1 MASIKIS
8 NLSQVTGYTYKDVV
22 AIVDSG
28 STQTSKI
35 TIGNLLNNSPSR
47 ISDTTTSDTNTFIG
61 AGSDVNS
68 SSTESIFQGNTKYS
82 GVMYGIGQMNNTSD
96 SVILGSTGGGGSVT
110 MDNNSATVIMA
121 GFRSSMSNITR
132 GYQIASQDIT
142 HNIGYNTGLI
152 GVEQGSLTSSYK
164 STIIGTGN
172 GSINNS
178 TEALIAS
185 SRNSSIDLQGGNSGV
200 IIGSKSGSIS
210 IPSASAEING
220 IYSSDSSTINTSG
233 IQSVILNAR
242 GTTIGASNQGSTM
255 VSTDGKTSVFDWT
268 THTDNIHTYRTET
281 FTEVNGG
288 NVGGAI
294 NVDCSTGS
302 FFLFTMTADTTPNFI
317 NVRDGQRFFFIIYN
331 NGTWAVPTATVNGVP
346 GTVMAKNGSI
356 NPQNNS
362 YSKYTAT
369 YDGVNGLLFL
379 DEELGFAAV

>member
-1 MASIKIS
+1 MATVKIS
-8 NLSQVTGYTYKDVV
+8 ALPQVTAYTLNDVV

-35 TIGNLLNNSPSR
+35 TTGNLFNNYPSR
-47 ISDTTTSDTNTFIG
+47 ISDLTTADTNTFIG

-68 SSTESIFQGNTKYS
+68 STTESIFQGSTKYS
-82 GVMYGIGQMNNTSD
+82 GVMFGIGQINNTSD
-96 SVILGSTGGGGSVT
+96 SAIIGSTGGASSVT
-110 MDNNSATVIMA
+110 MDNDSSAVIIG
-121 GFRSSMSNITR
+121 GFRSSMSNVTR
-132 GYQIASQDIT
+132 GYQIASQDIN
-142 HNIGYNTGLI
+142 HNTGFNTGVI
-152 GVEQGSLTSSYK
+152 GVDQGTLTSSYK

-172 GSINNS
+172 GLINNS

-200 IIGSKSGSIS
+200 IIGSKTGNIS
-210 IPSASAEING
+210 LPSPSAEING
-220 IYSSDSSTINTSG
+220 IYSSDNSTINTSG
-233 IQSVILNAR
+233 IQSVILNSRSA
-242 GTTIGASNQGSTM
+242 TIGGSNQGSTM
-255 VSTDGKTSVFDWT
+255 VSTDGKSSLYDWT

-317 NVRDGQRFFFIIYN
+317 NLRNGQRFFFIIYN
-331 NGTWAVPTATVNGVP
+331 NGAWAVPTATVNGAP
-346 GTVMAKNGSI
+346 GTVFSKNGTI

-362 YSKYTAT
+362 YSKYVAT
-369 YDGVNGLLFL
+369 YDGINGLLFL
-379 DEELGFAAV
+379 DEEIGFAAV